1 MRPSER
7 IVFPKMGEMLIEGI
21 YLYLFVVKAYNIN
34 TKMYMYHVISWGL
47 PVIMVAIS
55 LGIAAG
61 KEGLQSYTSD
71 KYCWLSSTN
80 NLIWIFVAFVA
91 FIEILNFLILQRVI
105 REMTN
110 LLQPTGADN
119 HFQQIRIGIKAC
131 VLMIP
136 LLGVTWLFG
145 LLLPVHKAFAYI
157 FTILNSIQIRERF
170 KRKMNIVF
178 LSSSKDNYTRKSS
191 QVNPSEVG
199 DIKAVELQS
208 FAKFESKSHLTGS
221 SQLEITVNYL
231 VQVLT
236 AISRLRSV

>member
-157 FTILNSIQIRERF
+157 FTILNSIQG
-170 KRKMNIVF
+170 F
-178 LSSSKDNYTRKSS
+178 LIFALHCMRNTQDNYTRKSS